1 MRVLVIAARDVGG
14 CLYYLCQEQRAR
26 GVDAR
31 LITLAPPAAGG
42 FPTDIADVFDGGA
55 EIRAL
60 IDGADVFHFVDVLP
74 AQLELFDRK
83 LAEAVVGRPVIVQLD
98 DPSDMMLAR
107 EARRS
112 ATAGRFALITT
123 RPGIARRTGAMLHTP
138 FVPWWRGPW
147 TPLLPGT
154 RGRESVRRPG
164 VVFASSLEPLH
175 HKAGLERLVDEAE
188 ALLTGENLLETACE
202 RSHRAVQS
210 RRRFA
215 HVALVSS
222 RDGLGLSGL
231 EAMAQGIEVV
241 CDLDPDA
248 MSTYASL
255 AGGVAPPVRSSDE
268 LATVISE
275 LEPRRGPHDSSITWA
290 RAALDPTRWYALY
303 AEAKKGEPAQAA

>member
-1 MRVLVIAARDVGG
+1 M
-14 CLYYLCQEQRAR
+14 YYLGQELRGR

-31 LITLAPPAAGG
+31 LITLAPPQAGG

-60 IDGADVFHFVDVLP
+60 IDTADVFHFVDVLP

-83 LAEAVVGRPVIVQLD
+83 LAQAVLGRPVIVQLD
-98 DPSDMMLAR
+98 DPADLILAR

-112 ATAGRFALITT
+112 ASAGRFTLITT
-123 RPGIARRTGAMLHTP
+123 RPGIARRTGATLYAP

-175 HKAGLERLVDEAE
+175 RKAGLERLVDEADSLI
-188 ALLTGENLLETACE
+188 AGANLLETACE
-202 RSHRAVQS
+202 RSQRTVQA

-215 HVALVSS
+215 HVALVAS
-222 RDGLGLSGL
+222 RD
-231 EAMAQGIEVV
+231 A
-241 CDLDPDA
+241 
-248 MSTYASL
+248 
-255 AGGVAPPVRSSDE
+255 
-268 LATVISE
+268 
-275 LEPRRGPHDSSITWA
+275 WA
-290 RAALDPTRWYALY
+290 
-303 AEAKKGEPAQAA
+303 